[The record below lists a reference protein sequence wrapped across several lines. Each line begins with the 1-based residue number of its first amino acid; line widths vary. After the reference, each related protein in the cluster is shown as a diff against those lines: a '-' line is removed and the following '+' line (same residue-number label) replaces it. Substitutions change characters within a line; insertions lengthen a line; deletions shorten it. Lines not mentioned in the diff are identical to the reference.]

1 MPICLGCKEIILV
14 FLLPYQAP
22 VFSNASVAVHASEQ
36 PESAKTH
43 EGRCFSLRVVILVNE
58 LLFTLCYIS
67 EAEPTCVDTS
77 RHPIAHL
84 QFAERGEAGG
94 LFSVGKLTEFHF
106 LR

>member
-1 MPICLGCKEIILV
+1 M
-14 FLLPYQAP
+14 
-22 VFSNASVAVHASEQ
+22 
-36 PESAKTH
+36 
-43 EGRCFSLRVVILVNE
+43 
-58 LLFTLCYIS
+58 LCYIF
-67 EAEPTCVDTS
+67 EAEPTCADTS